1 MTPFRLLLVLLCCT
15 LAATAKPLDF
25 AGAKDDKEAT
35 VRLFQR
41 LELMG
46 MNTRTAGEESIR
58 IKVPNYIIC
67 IMPFLSSEGNCLSGY
82 IWFRGKS
89 EANYKSVKLLALVN
103 TINSEL
109 TYPTAC
115 VNKNGGIEFRY
126 VLPFDR
132 KVDSKTL
139 ARWIDSMTSRTDLIM
154 RIHGKSWGSISAK
167 SPSKPPD
174 PKSRSPGL
182 ELWNDYWEAARLAR
196 SANPTSMRSERGSGD
211 RDVSGRLE
219 SPMHCLTANH

>member
-1 MTPFRLLLVLLCCT
+1 MTLRRLLLALLCCT

-25 AGAKDDKEAT
+25 TGAKDDKEAT
-35 VRLFQR
+35 TRLVRQ
-41 LELMG
+41 LEKMG
-46 MNTRTAGEESIR
+46 VNVRIAGEESIR

-67 IMPFLSSEGNCLSGY
+67 IMPFLSDDGNCLSGF

-89 EANYKSVKLLALVN
+89 ETNYKSVKLLALVN
-103 TINSEL
+103 RINSEL

-115 VNKNGGIEFRY
+115 VNKNGSIEFRY

-154 RIHGKSWGSISAK
+154 RIHGKQLGKYIGEEPEQAADPDK
-167 SPSKPPD
+167 SKA
-174 PKSRSPGL
+174 G
-182 ELWNDYWEAARLAR
+182 A
-196 SANPTSMRSERGSGD
+196 
-211 RDVSGRLE
+211 
-219 SPMHCLTANH
+219 

>member
-15 LAATAKPLDF
+15 LAAKAKPLDF

-41 LELMG
+41 FELMG

-67 IMPFLSSEGNCLSGY
+67 IMPFLSDDGNCLSGF

-103 TINSEL
+103 RINSEL

-154 RIHGKSWGSISAK
+154 RIHGKKLGKYIGEEPEQAAEPEK
-167 SPSKPPD
+167 
-174 PKSRSPGL
+174 PKSG
-182 ELWNDYWEAARLAR
+182 A
-196 SANPTSMRSERGSGD
+196 
-211 RDVSGRLE
+211 
-219 SPMHCLTANH
+219 